1 MDGLYMNTRIDVCV
15 EVNHTRKARGLGNG
29 RRQYNPTQRSV
40 ASLSDITLTSPCH
53 WSLPSRSLLM
63 HPPLPPSSPLPPP
76 PPRAL
81 QAPFFF
87 KLATLRLLAPSTRR
101 SSLRRSRRI
110 SFCVFI
116 LLFRE
121 LLELFSYVSF
131 TLQRFAR
138 QSTEQQ
144 QSLPRRILWVE
155 QRRDAI
161 ASASCGNT
169 RGSSVS
175 RVHNRGRLLVGHG
188 AVQPRSQH
196 HSRNTGFAPS
206 FRFA

>member
-1 MDGLYMNTRIDVCV
+1 MDGLYVNTRIDVSV
-15 EVNHTRKARGLGNG
+15 EVNHTRKARGLGNR
-29 RRQYNPTQRSV
+29 RRQHNPAQRSV
-40 ASLSDITLTSPCH
+40 ASLSDITLTSPSP
-53 WSLPSRSLLM
+53 WSLPSRALLM
-63 HPPLPPSSPLPPP
+63 QPP
-76 PPRAL
+76 PPRASR
-81 QAPFFF
+81 APFCQ
-87 KLATLRLLAPSTRR
+87 ASDAAPLRPVHQALFSSAFEAHILLR
-101 SSLRRSRRI
+101 
-110 SFCVFI
+110 FI

-175 RVHNRGRLLVGHG
+175 RVHNKG
-188 AVQPRSQH
+188 ASARRPWRSATAE
-196 HSRNTGFAPS
+196 SAPP
-206 FRFA
+206 A

>member
-40 ASLSDITLTSPCH
+40 ASLSDITLTSPCP

-63 HPPLPPSSPLPPP
+63 QPP
-76 PPRAL
+76 PPRASR
-81 QAPFFF
+81 APFCQ
-87 KLATLRLLAPSTRR
+87 ASDVAPLRPVHQALFSSALEAHILLR
-101 SSLRRSRRI
+101 
-110 SFCVFI
+110 FI

-121 LLELFSYVSF
+121 FLELFSYVSF

-138 QSTEQQ
+138 QSTDQQ

-188 AVQPRSQH
+188 AAQPRSQH
-196 HSRNTGFAPS
+196 HSRNTGFSPS

>member
-40 ASLSDITLTSPCH
+40 ASLSDITLTSPCP

-63 HPPLPPSSPLPPP
+63 SP
-76 PPRAL
+76 PPRHARCKHI
-81 QAPFFF
+81 FF

-144 QSLPRRILWVE
+144 QSLPRSILWVE

-196 HSRNTGFAPS
+196 HPRNTGFASS

>member
-1 MDGLYMNTRIDVCV
+1 MDGLYVNTRIDVCV

-40 ASLSDITLTSPCH
+40 ASLSDITLTSPCP

-63 HPPLPPSSPLPPP
+63 QPP
-76 PPRAL
+76 PPRASR
-81 QAPFFF
+81 APFCQ
-87 KLATLRLLAPSTRR
+87 ASDAAPLRPVHQALFSSALEAHILLR
-101 SSLRRSRRI
+101 
-110 SFCVFI
+110 FI

-196 HSRNTGFAPS
+196 HPRNTGFAPS

>member
-15 EVNHTRKARGLGNG
+15 EVNHTRKARGLGNR
-29 RRQYNPTQRSV
+29 RRQHNPTQRSV
-40 ASLSDITLTSPCH
+40 ASLSDITLTSPSP

-63 HPPLPPSSPLPPP
+63 QPP
-76 PPRAL
+76 PPRASR
-81 QAPFFF
+81 APFCQ
-87 KLATLRLLAPSTRR
+87 ASDAAPLRPVHQALFSSALEAHILLR
-101 SSLRRSRRI
+101 
-110 SFCVFI
+110 FI
-116 LLFRE
+116 LLLRE

-196 HSRNTGFAPS
+196 HPRNTGFAPS

>member
-40 ASLSDITLTSPCH
+40 ASLSDITLTSPCP

-63 HPPLPPSSPLPPP
+63 HPPRRHARCEHLFCQASDAAPLRPVHQALFSS
-76 PPRAL
+76 AL
-81 QAPFFF
+81 EAHI
-87 KLATLRLLAPSTRR
+87 LLR
-101 SSLRRSRRI
+101 
-110 SFCVFI
+110 FI

-155 QRRDAI
+155 HRRDAI

-196 HSRNTGFAPS
+196 HPRNTGFAPS

>member
-40 ASLSDITLTSPCH
+40 ASLSDITLTSPCP
-53 WSLPSRSLLM
+53 WSLPSRSLLI
-63 HPPLPPSSPLPPP
+63 PPATRAASTFFRASDAAPLRPVHQALFSS
-76 PPRAL
+76 AL
-81 QAPFFF
+81 EAHI
-87 KLATLRLLAPSTRR
+87 LLR
-101 SSLRRSRRI
+101 
-110 SFCVFI
+110 FI

-121 LLELFSYVSF
+121 FLELFSYVSF

-138 QSTEQQ
+138 QSTDQQ

-188 AVQPRSQH
+188 AAQPRSQH
-196 HSRNTGFAPS
+196 HSRNTGFSPS

>member
-1 MDGLYMNTRIDVCV
+1 MDGLYMNTRINVCV
-15 EVNHTRKARGLGNG
+15 EVNHTRKARGLGNR
-29 RRQYNPTQRSV
+29 RRQHNPTQRSV
-40 ASLSDITLTSPCH
+40 ASLSDITLTSPCP

-63 HPPLPPSSPLPPP
+63 QPP
-76 PPRAL
+76 PPRASR
-81 QAPFFF
+81 APFCQ
-87 KLATLRLLAPSTRR
+87 ASDAAPLRPVHQALFSSALEAHILLR
-101 SSLRRSRRI
+101 
-110 SFCVFI
+110 FI

>member
-40 ASLSDITLTSPCH
+40 ASLSDITLTSPCP

-63 HPPLPPSSPLPPP
+63 QPP
-76 PPRAL
+76 PPRASR
-81 QAPFFF
+81 APFCQ
-87 KLATLRLLAPSTRR
+87 ASDAAPLRPVHQALFSSALEAHILLR
-101 SSLRRSRRI
+101 
-110 SFCVFI
+110 FI